1 MEKIT
6 NAFELQR
13 RINHLELVKN
23 RQEEEIKEKVD
34 DFIHS
39 LSPSELI
46 KNTLSKV
53 GANLNSLTLGN
64 IGFGLLSRVLGGKKK
79 SVVGAVKMSLAVEAA
94 HLFYDKYQDEINGF
108 VGKLGGT
115 ISNWFSAR
123 KEKKQQAKKV
133 KDILDDQIEE
143 RIDDILKEN
152 H

>member
-13 RINHLELVKN
+13 RINHLELVKT
-23 RQEEEIKEKVD
+23 RQEMEIKDSIDE
-34 DFIHS
+34 FIHS

-53 GANLNSLTLGN
+53 GANLSSVTVGN

-79 SVVGAVKMSLAVEAA
+79 SVAGTVKTTLAVEAA
-94 HLFYDKYQDEINGF
+94 HLFYDKYQVEINGF
-108 VGKLGGT
+108 VGKIGGT

-123 KEKKQQAKKV
+123 KEKKQQEKKI
-133 KDILDDQIEE
+133 KEILDERIDE
-143 RIDDILKEN
+143 RIDDILN
-152 H
+152 D